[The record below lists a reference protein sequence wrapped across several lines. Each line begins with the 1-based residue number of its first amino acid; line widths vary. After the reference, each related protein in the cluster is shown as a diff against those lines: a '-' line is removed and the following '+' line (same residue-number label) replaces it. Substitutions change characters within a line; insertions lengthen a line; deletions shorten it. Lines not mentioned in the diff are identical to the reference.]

1 VILAMLREALA
12 AMAANRMRSILTM
25 LGMVIGVGA
34 VILMLAIGTGVQ
46 EKVKASIA
54 SMGSNLFIVL
64 SGSAAQGGVRL
75 GTGNAPT
82 LTLADADAIR
92 ELPNVA
98 AVAPMQPGGA
108 QVIYGSQNWGTQI
121 TGTSPDYFEVTG
133 VGIARGYP
141 FDESDVRGATRVALI
156 GQTVVENLFG
166 DEDPVGRVIRVNS
179 SPFLVV
185 GVLAKR
191 GQNLMGQDQDDMIV
205 VPVTTAQRQLFGSWF
220 QGTVRLLQVKAV
232 SERAMPGVQADMDA
246 LLRDRHRIRADAEP
260 DFTIRNLTAVAET
273 AQETTKMLTLLLGAI
288 ASISLIVGG
297 IGIMNIML
305 VSVTERTREIGIRR
319 AIGASRRHV
328 LWQFLLE
335 AVVLS
340 LVGCLIGV
348 LIGVGGAVS
357 LAKTTAVPAVVSGF
371 SIVLGFS
378 VAGAIGVFFG
388 FYPARKAAQ
397 LPPIEALRY
406 Q

>member
-1 VILAMLREALA
+1 MILAMLREALA

-92 ELPNVA
+92 ELPNVV
-98 AVAPMQPGGA
+98 AVAPMAPGGA

-121 TGTSPDYFEVTG
+121 TGTTPDYFEVTG
-133 VGIARGYP
+133 VAVARGYP

-156 GQTVVENLFG
+156 GQTVVENLFA
-166 DEDPVGRVIRVNS
+166 DEDPVGRVIRVNQ

-191 GQNLMGQDQDDMIV
+191 GQNLMGQDQDDMLV
-205 VPVTTAQRQLFGSWF
+205 VPVTTAQRQLFGSQF
-220 QGTVRLLQVKAV
+220 QGTVRLLQVKAA

-288 ASISLIVGG
+288 ASISLVVGG

-348 LIGVGGAVS
+348 LIGVGGALS
-357 LAKTTAVPAVVSGF
+357 LAKLTPVPAVISIS

-388 FYPARKAAQ
+388 FYPARKAAE

>member
-1 VILAMLREALA
+1 MILAMLREALA

-166 DEDPVGRVIRVNS
+166 DEDPVGRVVRVNQ
-179 SPFLVV
+179 SPFLVI

-191 GQNLMGQDQDDMIV
+191 GQNLMGQDQDDMLV

-220 QGTVRLLQVKAV
+220 QGAVRLLQVKAV
-232 SERAMPGVQADMDA
+232 SESAMPGVEAEMDA
-246 LLRDRHRIRADAEP
+246 LLRDRHRIRTDADP

-288 ASISLIVGG
+288 ASISLVVGG

-348 LIGVGGAVS
+348 LVGVGGAVS
-357 LAKTTAVPAVVSGF
+357 LAKTTPVPAVVSGF

>member
-1 VILAMLREALA
+1 
-12 AMAANRMRSILTM
+12 
-25 LGMVIGVGA
+25 
-34 VILMLAIGTGVQ
+34 
-46 EKVKASIA
+46 
-54 SMGSNLFIVL
+54 
-64 SGSAAQGGVRL
+64 
-75 GTGNAPT
+75 
-82 LTLADADAIR
+82 
-92 ELPNVA
+92 
-98 AVAPMQPGGA
+98 
-108 QVIYGSQNWGTQI
+108 
-121 TGTSPDYFEVTG
+121 
-133 VGIARGYP
+133 
-141 FDESDVRGATRVALI
+141 
-156 GQTVVENLFG
+156 
-166 DEDPVGRVIRVNS
+166 
-179 SPFLVV
+179 
-185 GVLAKR
+185 
-191 GQNLMGQDQDDMIV
+191 
-205 VPVTTAQRQLFGSWF
+205 
-220 QGTVRLLQVKAV
+220 
-232 SERAMPGVQADMDA
+232 MDA
-246 LLRDRHRIRADAEP
+246 LLRDRHRIRADADP